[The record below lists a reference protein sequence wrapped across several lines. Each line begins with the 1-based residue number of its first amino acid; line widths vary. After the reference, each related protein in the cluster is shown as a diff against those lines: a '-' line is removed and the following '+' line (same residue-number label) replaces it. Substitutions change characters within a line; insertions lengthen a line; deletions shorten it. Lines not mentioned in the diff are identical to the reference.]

1 MRITR
6 GHFKRFNQRQG
17 GLAFSDIITHVFAE
31 HLTITD
37 KIEHVI
43 NDLKGITKVLTKF
56 GEGVIVF
63 RAIFQNSHA
72 LTCHHK

>member
-31 HLTITD
+31 YLTITD

-63 RAIFQNSHA
+63 RAIFQNSHT